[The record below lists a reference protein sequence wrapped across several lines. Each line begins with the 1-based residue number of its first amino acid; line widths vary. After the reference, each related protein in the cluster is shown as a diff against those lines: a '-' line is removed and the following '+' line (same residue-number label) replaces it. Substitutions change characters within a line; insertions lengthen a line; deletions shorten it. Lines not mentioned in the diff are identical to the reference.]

1 MQCRKNI
8 TVEDSLKRTNMANFI
23 NVYKYILPILYV
35 TKMTQNKNYSTNA
48 ILQHGRI
55 VDNNCCV
62 VFPTSWY
69 KWKVPTTYLAIR
81 TKNN

>member
-23 NVYKYILPILYV
+23 NIYKYILPILYV
-35 TKMTQNKNYSTNA
+35 TKMTQNKNYSINL

-62 VFPTSWY
+62 VFPASWY